1 MEKNLLETVVS
12 KTERSWV
19 TVVGWSPMAV
29 VNTIWQACERGI
41 IPQRVILLASPGEA
55 SVQRSVRVIQDYLQA
70 MLPRFGVDKLT
81 IEQKAI
87 NEDDFIRFRNTLAH
101 VLAEECQR
109 SHHVVVDTTPG
120 RKYMSAFAI
129 ALGLQQ
135 TPKLERV
142 YYNHML
148 DQRYNDVAHPLVPR
162 HEQQLYDLMEVLRR

>member
-1 MEKNLLETVVS
+1 MNDTTIEIVG
-12 KTERSWV
+12 RSWV

-55 SVQRSVRVIQDYLQA
+55 SVQRSVSIIQRYLQA
-70 MLPRFGVDKLT
+70 MLPRFGVDKPT
-81 IEQKAI
+81 IEQKPI
-87 NEDDFIRFRNTLAH
+87 NEDDFMGFRNTLAK
-101 VLAEECQR
+101 VLDEERQR
-109 SHHVVVDTTPG
+109 SHQVVVDTTPG

-135 TPKLERV
+135 SPKLERV

-148 DQRYNDVAHPLVPR
+148 DQRYNDVAHPLIPR
-162 HEQQLYDLMEVLRR
+162 HEQQLYDLMEVLKR